1 MYRRA
6 CLALGRATCDKIVM
20 TGPAAIFDR
29 ALKRQRRARIAARFD
44 DHDFLFREIAVRLAE
59 RAGDIRHDFA
69 LALDA
74 GCRTGLFTQ
83 AAQEIIPGKITRF
96 VQSESSPGF
105 AATARARNNVETI
118 VADDEALPFA
128 PASFDLIASCGVLQ
142 GLNDVPGALLQLR
155 QSLRPDGLFLG
166 ALLGGET
173 LFELREALLTAEAE
187 IEGGASPRVAPFA
200 ELSDAAGLL
209 QRAGFSLPLADMD
222 PIDVT
227 YENVF
232 RLMHDL
238 RGMGEANTRLDRRRT
253 PTRRATLMRAGEI
266 YAERFGRPDGR
277 IPASFQ
283 VFFLTGWAPDA
294 SQPKPLRPGSA
305 RTRLADAL
313 DTTERAL
320 DEKTGAAFP
329 ARNPD

>member
-1 MYRRA
+1 M
-6 CLALGRATCDKIVM
+6 ALGRAACDKIPM
-20 TGPAAIFDR
+20 TRPDTIFDR
-29 ALKRQRRARIAARFD
+29 ALTHQRRARIASNFD
-44 DHDFLFREIAVRLAE
+44 EHDFLFREIAVRLAE
-59 RAGDIRHDFA
+59 RAGDVRHDFK

-83 AAQEIIPGKITRF
+83 AAQEVIPGKIAQF
-96 VQSESSPGF
+96 VQSEFAPGF
-105 AATARARNNVETI
+105 AATARARNNEATV

-128 PASFDLIASCGVLQ
+128 PNSFDLVASCVVLQ

-155 QSLRPDGLFLG
+155 QSLKPDGLFLG

-173 LFELREALLTAEAE
+173 LFELREVLLAAEAE

-209 QRAGFSLPLADMD
+209 QRAGFSLPVADLD
-222 PIDVT
+222 SIDVT
-227 YENVF
+227 YENAF

-238 RGMGEANTRLDRRRT
+238 RGMGEANTRLDRLRT
-253 PTRRATLMRAGEI
+253 PTRRATLMRATEL
-266 YAERFGRPDGR
+266 YTERFGLPDGR
-277 IPASFQ
+277 IPATFQ

-305 RTRLADAL
+305 KTRLADAL
-313 DTTERAL
+313 DNTERAL
-320 DEKTGAAFP
+320 DDKTGVAFP
-329 ARNPD
+329 PRNLD